1 MNEYTDWKRPFLH
14 PISLFDSL
22 VNIFS
27 DALVVTPT
35 IKTGLL
41 HSKQSGSKT
50 YFFIFAH
57 QTENGDYPTRMGCI
71 HSQDMAY
78 LFGAPLV
85 NGVQFS
91 WFSKNYS
98 KLEILL
104 SKNYIHYLSNFI
116 KTGYFGL
123 ATCFILFLII
133 FYLLS
138 SPNNETVEKNFKN
151 SKKLQNNEDYL
162 FWPEYEENEQR
173 YILFGTCII

>member
-1 MNEYTDWKRPFLH
+1 MTVVNEYTDWTRPFLH
-14 PISLFDSL
+14 PISLFDSI

-41 HSKQSGSKT
+41 HSKQSSSKT

-71 HSQDMAY
+71 HGQDMAY

-91 WFSKNYS
+91 WFSNNYT
-98 KLEILL
+98 KLEVLL
-104 SKNYIHYLSNFI
+104 SKNYIYYLSNFI
-116 KTGYFGL
+116 KTGYS
-123 ATCFILFLII
+123 LFKS
-133 FYLLS
+133 LLLLLFFLFFS
-138 SPNNETVEKNFKN
+138 SPNNETVENSFKN
-151 SKKLQNNEDYL
+151 AKKFENNENFL
-162 FWPEYEENEQR
+162 FWPEYEENEQK
-173 YILFGTCII
+173 YILFGTL